1 MSSDSSASAPSP
13 SSSRLRLSVP
23 VSNTVPIDASEL
35 VTLLSEHPLAN
46 GGGYGP
52 TTVLD
57 VRPADSH
64 AGGHLRGSV
73 HVPFDVNSEK
83 DGEINV
89 DDVLAKLQAA
99 GTKRLIV
106 LDSGARQ
113 QAPVVAELLLAKLK
127 DSQQNGAGSA
137 AAGAAAGSS
146 GSDGVSVSV
155 LTSGFAGV
163 LNEHV
168 SISSDR
174 SSVSLKDDALS
185 QQLIEHFDPKL
196 WQAVAVARTPSNA
209 ALPHSANMLVYKQQL
224 EAASLI
230 VSTNSPKA
238 E

>member
-1 MSSDSSASAPSP
+1 MSASADSSVSASAPSP
-13 SSSRLRLSVP
+13 SSRLRLSVP

-35 VTLLSEHPLAN
+35 VTLLTEHPLAN

-127 DSQQNGAGSA
+127 DSQQNGAGT
-137 AAGAAAGSS
+137 AAGSS
-146 GSDGVSVSV
+146 GSEGVSVSV

-174 SSVSLKDDALS
+174 SSVSLKDDATS
-185 QQLIEHFDPKL
+185 QNLIEAFDPKL

>member
-23 VSNTVPIDASEL
+23 VSNTVPIDATEL
-35 VTLLSEHPLAN
+35 VTLLAEHPLAN

-106 LDSGARQ
+106 LDLGARQ

-127 DSQQNGAGSA
+127 DSQQNGSGA
-137 AAGAAAGSS
+137 AAGASAGSS
-146 GSDGVSVSV
+146 GSDGISVSV

-168 SISSDR
+168 SISADR

-238 E
+238 D